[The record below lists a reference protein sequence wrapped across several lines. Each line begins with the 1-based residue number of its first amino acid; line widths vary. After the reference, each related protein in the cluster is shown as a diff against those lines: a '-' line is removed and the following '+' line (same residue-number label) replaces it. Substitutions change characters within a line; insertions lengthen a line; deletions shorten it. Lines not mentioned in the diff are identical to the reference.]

1 MDVILGGANVLSVL
15 ADVVSFFHYFQ
26 ITIHSMQSGGRWL
39 RIWIVVDAIVVL
51 CGGVLTGI
59 LSACELLGQ
68 LALHRVI
75 PSAFLSLVPRTGSPY
90 VSIFSFVT
98 FGGLLYATASSS
110 LMIISAM
117 FSLVWLLVMGL
128 FPVSLLL
135 LRFNRGRL
143 KREGRRSNLVVI
155 LAAILLVPLVFVGTV
170 VYQPR
175 TAV

>member
-1 MDVILGGANVLSVL
+1 M
-15 ADVVSFFHYFQ
+15 
-26 ITIHSMQSGGRWL
+26 
-39 RIWIVVDAIVVL
+39 DAIVVL

-68 LALHRVI
+68 LALHRII
-75 PSAFLSLVPRTGSPY
+75 PSAFLSLAPRTGSPY
-90 VSIFSFVT
+90 VSILSFVT

-110 LMIISAM
+110 LVIISST

-143 KREGRRSNLVVI
+143 NREGRRSSLVII
-155 LAAILLVPLVFVGTV
+155 LAAILLVPLVFVGIV